1 MGFNRRR
8 MDDERRRAA
17 EQEAAARRAL
27 NPQVKADAERVIADW
42 NERQAKRMPVLF
54 SPTIGAAIAARYWF
68 LWVRCPG
75 CCMTNAID
83 LRTLDRHP
91 DAAVTSLIPWLSC
104 RSCRPHAPFAELVR
118 LSPSLLSSKSQLC
131 ERTI

>member
-1 MGFNRRR
+1 MGFNRRK
-8 MDDERRRAA
+8 MEDECRRAA

-42 NERQAKRMPVLF
+42 NERQAERMPMLC
-54 SPTIGAAIAARYWF
+54 SPTIGAAVAARYWY

-83 LRTLDRHP
+83 LQQPGQRTQRY
-91 DAAVTSLIPWLSC
+91 
-104 RSCRPHAPFAELVR
+104 
-118 LSPSLLSSKSQLC
+118 Q
-131 ERTI
+131 